1 MPSKAGK
8 PIVTS
13 MRIAATV
20 LAGLLVGASFGTAA
34 KTLIWYFTVPIDDDF
49 LVYYATIPNES
60 QTPPFSVVK
69 VYHCCPVN

>member
-49 LVYYATIPNES
+49 QVYYATLLS
-60 QTPPFSVVK
+60 G
-69 VYHCCPVN
+69 